1 MWVIANI
8 IYQIHNTIHGIDA
21 LLQNQFQKINFFF
34 FYHRSISFDKNFYFC
49 IRNIFHKVVM
59 KISNNI
65 VWGNLDK
72 NQYNMD

>member
-34 FYHRSISFDKNFYFC
+34 FLPSLNFVRQEFLFLHTKHISQGSNE
-49 IRNIFHKVVM
+49 NIK
-59 KISNNI
+59 
-65 VWGNLDK
+65 
-72 NQYNMD
+72 QYCMREFR